1 MQTPDI
7 INLQYQYRK
16 QNLSF
21 MATLLKSGFL
31 AGFLLIS
38 ASLMSKDKDFSIS
51 VGNVEAKTINFE
63 IANAKNVS
71 LFVYNDIEGE
81 LFSEKLSAE
90 NPIMKS
96 YNLQDLAAGTYYLV
110 AESETKVEKYK
121 ININSHNE
129 MEVEKK
135 PVSSVN
141 KPEYTIEGNMA
152 KLHMADVKN
161 PVNISVYDF
170 SNNLFYSANKNAEN
184 GELNL
189 TFDLDPKTSS
199 NYIIRVEENG
209 NVFNKIIPLK

>member
-1 MQTPDI
+1 MT
-7 INLQYQYRK
+7 
-16 QNLSF
+16 
-21 MATLLKSGFL
+21 TLLKSGLL
-31 AGFLLIS
+31 AGCLLIS

-51 VGNVEAKTINFE
+51 VGNVTAKTINFE

-81 LFSEKLSAE
+81 LFSEKLDAE
-90 NPIMKS
+90 NPVRKS
-96 YNLQDLAAGTYYLV
+96 YNLQDLVSGTYYLV
-110 AESETKVEKYK
+110 AESDTKVEKYRIS
-121 ININSHNE
+121 INNLNV
-129 MEVEKK
+129 MEVEKT

-141 KPEYTIEGNMA
+141 KPEYTISGNKV
-152 KLHMADVKN
+152 KLHLAEVKN

-170 SNNLFYSANKNAEN
+170 SNNLFYTANKNGEN
-184 GELNL
+184 GELDM